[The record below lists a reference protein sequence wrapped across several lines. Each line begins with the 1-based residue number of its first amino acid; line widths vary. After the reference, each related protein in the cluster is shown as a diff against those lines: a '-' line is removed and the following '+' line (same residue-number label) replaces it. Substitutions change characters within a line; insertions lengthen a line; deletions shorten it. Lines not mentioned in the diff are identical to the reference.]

1 MSKKKTRKKASPTPS
16 APTRPE
22 TAGVVSFG
30 YDEMLSELEA
40 IVVEAEIR
48 LRDEESL
55 A

>member
-1 MSKKKTRKKASPTPS
+1 MSVSKKKNRKKASPTQ
-16 APTRPE
+16 PE

>member
-1 MSKKKTRKKASPTPS
+1 MSKKKNRKKASPTPL
-16 APTRPE
+16 APTPPE

-40 IVVEAEIR
+40 IVAEAEIR

>member
-1 MSKKKTRKKASPTPS
+1 PTP
-16 APTRPE
+16 PE
-22 TAGVVSFG
+22 TVGVVSFG

-40 IVVEAEIR
+40 IVAEAEIR

>member
-1 MSKKKTRKKASPTPS
+1 KKNRKKASPTPL
-16 APTRPE
+16 APTPPE
-22 TAGVVSFG
+22 NVGVVSVG

-40 IVVEAEIR
+40 IVAEAEIR

>member
-1 MSKKKTRKKASPTPS
+1 MSKKKNRKKASPTPA
-16 APTRPE
+16 APTQPE

>member
-1 MSKKKTRKKASPTPS
+1 VSKKKNRKKASPTPL
-16 APTRPE
+16 APTPPE
-22 TAGVVSFG
+22 TVGVVSFG

-40 IVVEAEIR
+40 IVAEAEIR

>member
-1 MSKKKTRKKASPTPS
+1 MSKKKNRKKASPTQ
-16 APTRPE
+16 PE

>member
-1 MSKKKTRKKASPTPS
+1 MSKKKNRKKASPTTS
-16 APTRPE
+16 APTQPE